1 MSRFDLRDISDRLS
15 RSRDTE
21 AVVFEFLGFL
31 QAMRHD
37 WRAGLAFHDASQ
49 DRLVY
54 TYERQ
59 GSRLVRR
66 DLALPVS
73 QLPTRLVRKFFHPS
87 AFFNQADRRTL
98 IGQLFSGAPYFEPE
112 LADAA
117 ALRLLTPQPNWQSCV
132 CLPLADHEGV
142 IALLVL
148 TSEKHNAFGAQ
159 ILGELIPVKN
169 MAALAILQHFYRSA
183 SGHETAGHGDPARVT
198 ATELNDRIHR
208 LNHESS
214 ELEQDNRAKGL
225 KVDALMREMEM
236 LDKNSSH
243 YKQELERLQGLL
255 GALEQQTAHATQE
268 LSEAYSQLNVSQA
281 RSAEIQRTLVF
292 MKGVADALG
301 QRHDPQEFASNVVTW
316 FCEHFG
322 VERCSLMLLDPS
334 GETLQIAAQR
344 GMDASLAPHIK
355 VRVGQGV
362 SGWVAHHRKPLF
374 VRAKQDAS
382 GAGRSGRED
391 YNSDSFISAPLVYN
405 NRVWGVLNLS
415 NKTDGQLFDD
425 ADLDRAQLAGA
436 MAAVVLGTTDGSR
449 RSVSYNGAMGGGVTV
464 RG

>member
-183 SGHETAGHGDPARVT
+183 SG
-198 ATELNDRIHR
+198 
-208 LNHESS
+208 
-214 ELEQDNRAKGL
+214 
-225 KVDALMREMEM
+225 
-236 LDKNSSH
+236 
-243 YKQELERLQGLL
+243 
-255 GALEQQTAHATQE
+255 
-268 LSEAYSQLNVSQA
+268 
-281 RSAEIQRTLVF
+281 
-292 MKGVADALG
+292 
-301 QRHDPQEFASNVVTW
+301 
-316 FCEHFG
+316 
-322 VERCSLMLLDPS
+322 
-334 GETLQIAAQR
+334 
-344 GMDASLAPHIK
+344 
-355 VRVGQGV
+355 
-362 SGWVAHHRKPLF
+362 
-374 VRAKQDAS
+374 
-382 GAGRSGRED
+382 
-391 YNSDSFISAPLVYN
+391 
-405 NRVWGVLNLS
+405 
-415 NKTDGQLFDD
+415 
-425 ADLDRAQLAGA
+425 
-436 MAAVVLGTTDGSR
+436 
-449 RSVSYNGAMGGGVTV
+449 
-464 RG
+464 